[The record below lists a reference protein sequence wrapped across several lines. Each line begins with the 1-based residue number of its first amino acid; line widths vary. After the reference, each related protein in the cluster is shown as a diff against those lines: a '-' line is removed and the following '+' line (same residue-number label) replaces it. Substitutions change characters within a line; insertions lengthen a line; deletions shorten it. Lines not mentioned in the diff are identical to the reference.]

1 MKSQNKVVKF
11 LQKHPQST
19 VHELVVALNLSRQY
33 IHKILLELIANE
45 VVFKTGTPPNVYY
58 NAVENQTLKNP
69 ISIDYATEK
78 LLKENFIYVNALGEL
93 LEGYEAMSYWCERQK
108 LDLSKTIDEYLET
121 IEKYHKHFNDNQL
134 INGTGKIKSTIGINQ
149 IGMDDLYYLDF
160 YAIERFGK
168 TKLGALMHFA
178 KQGQN
183 KNLMKII
190 ISEIKLR
197 ILHLV
202 HELKIDAI
210 LYVPPTIQRKV
221 QIMDYLEK
229 QLMISKPIIK
239 INKIKTN
246 VVVPQKALSK
256 IYERVMNARNTF
268 VIPDQKKYNH
278 ILIIDDAVGS
288 GATINEIAIK
298 LKDKKLAKQVTG
310 LAITG
315 SYKGFEVISEV

>member
-11 LQKHPQST
+11 LEKQPQSS
-19 VHELVVALNLSRQY
+19 VHDMVVSLKLSRQY
-33 IHKILLELIANE
+33 IHKILLELISKE
-45 VVFKTGTPPNVYY
+45 FVFKTGTPPNVYY
-58 NAVENQTLKNP
+58 SAIKYQMPKSPV
-69 ISIDYATEK
+69 SIDYTKEK
-78 LLKENFIYVNALGEL
+78 QLKENFIYVNAMGEL
-93 LEGYEAMSYWCERQK
+93 LEGYDAMSYWCEKQK
-108 LDLSKTIDEYLET
+108 LDLNKTIDEYLET
-121 IEKYHKHFNDNQL
+121 IQKYHKHFDKNQL
-134 INGTGKIKSTIGINQ
+134 INGTGKIINTTGIGQIGI
-149 IGMDDLYYLDF
+149 DDLYYLDF

-168 TKLGALMHFA
+168 TKLGTLMHYA

-183 KNLMKII
+183 KNLMKVIV
-190 ISEIKLR
+190 SEIKLR
-197 ILHLV
+197 IHHLV

-210 LYVPPTIQRKV
+210 LFVPPTIQRKV

-229 QLMISKPIIK
+229 HLMIAKPTIK
-239 INKIKTN
+239 INKVRTN
-246 VVVPQKALSK
+246 VVIPQKALSK
-256 IYERVMNARNTF
+256 IYERVMNARHTF

-298 LKDKKLAKQVTG
+298 VKEKKLANQVTG